1 MTSFFRMSRVELW
14 YLTALIL
21 FSSAS
26 FLPMWREIYIAGMS
40 LFGWWMAA
48 LMILSPLG
56 ALTIF
61 VYERKRA
68 DQKTPGF

>member
-1 MTSFFRMSRVELW
+1 MASFFRLRKSELW
-14 YLTALIL
+14 FLILLIL
-21 FSSAS
+21 FSALS
-26 FLPMWREIYIAGMS
+26 FLPVWREIYIAGMS

-56 ALTIF
+56 ALAIF

-68 DQKTPGF
+68 DQKASGS